1 MQVDVS
7 FCCCCCIFLE
17 QLVSTKKS
25 CSTKTNVSFTI
36 CFSMICHLSAKY
48 VSAVGYFVLHLW
60 TSEKSPKQAAAAAVV
75 DSGGVF
81 IFLTCMGNPGSWE
94 VKSWNGKIVGLLRL
108 VKVFF
113 CYQTRVF
120 SCICHWIIFGNRNIL
135 DGVVWYVNYPTNG
148 WSQKKDPIFIYI
160 YILIFN
166 FEMVYIGEGH
176 PRRIS
181 SKDTLCFI
189 GPSTGL
195 ESGVKYAEV
204 PSTSSLRCCLT
215 ATITSRRGWWG
226 P

>member
-1 MQVDVS
+1 M
-7 FCCCCCIFLE
+7 FLLLATLCYTFGP
-17 QLVSTKKS
+17 LVKK
-25 CSTKTNVSFTI
+25 
-36 CFSMICHLSAKY
+36 A
-48 VSAVGYFVLHLW
+48 
-60 TSEKSPKQAAAAAVV
+60 PKQAAAAAVV

-94 VKSWNGKIVGLLRL
+94 VKSWNGKNVGLLRL

-113 CYQTRVF
+113 ATKHVFF
-120 SCICHWIIFGNRNIL
+120 SCICYWIIFGEIELSWMGLYDTWIIL
-135 DGVVWYVNYPTNG
+135 QMDEVR
-148 WSQKKDPIFIYI
+148 KMIIYI
-160 YILIFN
+160 YILICY
-166 FEMVYIGEGH
+166 FEMIMYIGEGH

-189 GPSTGL
+189 GRSTGL
-195 ESGVKYAEV
+195 AFVVKYAEV